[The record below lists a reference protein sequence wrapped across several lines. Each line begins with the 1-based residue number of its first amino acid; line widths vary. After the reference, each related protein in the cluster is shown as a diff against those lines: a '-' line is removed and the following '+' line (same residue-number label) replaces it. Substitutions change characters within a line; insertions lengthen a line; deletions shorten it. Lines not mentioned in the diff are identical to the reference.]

1 MRKILAVHPDADML
15 DLMGSAIGD
24 KFPDLVTVKERNL
37 ASAREQCRAENGDD
51 RFCLIIANNSIA
63 ADTRTPRND
72 NENKGVELLESL
84 PSLGHQDVPTILMA
98 PSVTNAL
105 LATVQQLKNCSLLLM
120 DHSAGFEEALL
131 SAVGRSL
138 GASQASE
145 AEEEPAQVRVVVS
158 LNLEKQTFE
167 YEMKGVGF
175 IYSTPR
181 APLQV
186 DSLGFKRLLNRS
198 RRAGDNA
205 NDWEQELLEIGQD
218 LGTLLLYGNPG
229 FLRALHDAQ
238 AKAGGSER
246 KSICFDID
254 RSVYPAALE
263 ALTEPGEERFWMLE
277 VPMYRRLT
285 RSGQIALDRPV
296 LFHRRARGGPEP
308 FSALVI
314 ESPASGVVEN
324 LTDKQGKKLFLQPL
338 GNVKEECDA
347 VEAALSARARPF
359 RRVRPEDVPEGVSF
373 RTYLKDVLKEGNWDL
388 VHYAGHSYY
397 DESSGK
403 GYLLLPGPFV
413 EELDVELFNTY
424 LDRARTRFIYLSGCQ
439 SSETGF
445 VFEFARLPIP
455 GVLGFRWPIHDQAA
469 LDFAKQF
476 YQNLFSKSSGPC
488 LEHAF
493 LSTRRAIREIHKQD
507 KIWAA
512 AMLILQDAD

>member
-15 DLMGSAIGD
+15 DLMNTAVQD
-24 KFPDLVTVKERNL
+24 KFPDLITVGVRNL
-37 ASAREQCRAENGDD
+37 ARAKDQCRAEADD
-51 RFCLIIANNSIA
+51 PFCLVIANNSIA
-63 ADTRTPRND
+63 ADAKTPRND
-72 NENKGVELLESL
+72 NENKGIELLESL
-84 PSLGHQDVPTILMA
+84 ASVGHGNVPTILIA

-105 LATVQQLKNCSLLLM
+105 LASVQQLKNCSLLLM

-131 SAVGRSL
+131 NTVARSL
-138 GASQASE
+138 GASPS
-145 AEEEPAQVRVVVS
+145 AEEEEQAQVRVVVS

-175 IYSTPR
+175 TYSTPR
-181 APLQV
+181 APLQI
-186 DSLGFKRLLNRS
+186 DSAGFKRLLNRS
-198 RRAGDNA
+198 RRAGSNPD
-205 NDWEQELLEIGQD
+205 DWEQELLEIGQD
-218 LGTLLLYGNPG
+218 LGDLLLYGNPG
-229 FLRALHDAQ
+229 FLRELHDAQ
-238 AKAGGSER
+238 ARAGGSER

-296 LFHRRARGGPEP
+296 LFHKRAGRGPEP
-308 FSALVI
+308 FSALII

-324 LTDKQGKKLFLQPL
+324 LTDKQGKRLFLQPL

-347 VEAALSARARPF
+347 VEAALGKRAQPF
-359 RRVRPEDVPEGVSF
+359 RRIGPQDVPEGTSF
-373 RTYLKDVLKEGNWDL
+373 KTYLRDVLKEGKWDL

-397 DESSGK
+397 DEPSGK

-424 LDRARTRFIYLSGCQ
+424 LDHAKTRFIYLSGCQ

-445 VFEFARLPIP
+445 VFEFARLQIP

-476 YQNLFSKSSGPC
+476 YQNLFSKSAAPC
-488 LEHAF
+488 LERAF
-493 LSTRRAIREIHKQD
+493 LATRCAIRDVHKQD

-512 AMLILQDAD
+512 AMLILQDPD